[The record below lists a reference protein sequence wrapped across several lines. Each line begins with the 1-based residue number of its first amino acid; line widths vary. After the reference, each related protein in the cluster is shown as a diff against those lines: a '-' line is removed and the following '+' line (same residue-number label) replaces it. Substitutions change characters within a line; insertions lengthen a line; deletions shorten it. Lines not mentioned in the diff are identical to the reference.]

1 MNDASSRRLLWLT
14 LVGTIIWGAMMFWQA
29 GDYHRQS
36 CAELPA
42 QPYRTSRLVGPI
54 IPLEMARSAS
64 DFRALVDQCN
74 PEDSQAWNAEVA
86 RIDTGMDFLFIGL
99 YGSMFL
105 LFAQLQRGGLA
116 RALTI
121 AALLT
126 ICFDVAQNVC
136 ILQSLRVIG
145 GAAGVIHPPG
155 VFATMKWS
163 FSAVSVF
170 ILGLMLLRLRR
181 LSQTVMASL
190 LIASSVAIVAAL
202 FWVALFAVAVLL
214 LVAFVLIGLVSYFPI
229 YPFRLNQLLAWVETI
244 YLLRFQVAGGVL
256 LAVVLPCCYF
266 FTPWIFAGIFDA
278 LGFWSFVFVVWASLQ
293 LAWTVMITSRMVFVY
308 GPDRY
313 QSLRRIR
320 SHPSLYDAKHLSV
333 DDLPM
338 DEPSWAVVGSF
349 GALALPCTVMA
360 CCGTLSIAW
369 WQKILAIFIAVSLTV
384 ALLWLTARLH
394 DYIEHE
400 LSGAGQ
406 KLYPPLP
413 ARRRSRGADRSAMG
427 FHLDRLLQ
435 KYLPKDMKKGLLTGS
450 GRLRSGHQLAATALI
465 LLMFIYALAGICFS
479 PISPWA
485 APAAIF
491 FFLYMVILFT
501 WTMSGLAFFFD
512 LLRVPIFTCA
522 LSLSLMFGL
531 FSTDHE
537 FKTTE
542 LSEPLSPP
550 TPDEVIRAWELSRSS
565 NSKTPIVVV
574 ASAGGGI
581 RAAAWSA
588 EVLTRLTSDCEQPS
602 GQNSFASSLVLIS
615 SVSGGSKG
623 TMYFAGAYSKDGV
636 LDTTRLPSVRD
647 AASGTSL
654 SAVGWGFL
662 YPDLLRTIPV
672 VGSLSNLVVGHNID
686 RGWALEKEW
695 IKNWDGH
702 QWATPPTIGEWIADV
717 KNGDRPAVIF
727 NATASETGQRF
738 VIASTTFP
746 SFETTPTG
754 GRLKLEFADIYPKTD
769 IPISTAAR
777 LSATFPW
784 ISPMSRAKNGDL
796 HFADGGYYDNSG
808 VLSATEW
815 LLDAREAIKDHPVL
829 LILIDYASPGDNGG
843 EHWSWQSQFLAPIR
857 TLLSVRTSSQQ
868 LRAKFELDLARHYLE
883 NLHLNVTTAS
893 VLHPPDLLTSLS
905 WHLTPQ
911 QQQRIGEAWIHPG
924 REETKER
931 EKIYRTLGCRVPKAK

>member
-1 MNDASSRRLLWLT
+1 MNDVSSRRLLWLT

-29 GDYHRQS
+29 GDYHRGS
-36 CAELPA
+36 CAELPT
-42 QPYRTSRLVGPI
+42 QSFCTSGLVGPT
-54 IPLEMARSAS
+54 IPLEMTRSAS
-64 DFRALVDQCN
+64 AFQALVDQCN
-74 PEDSQAWNAEVA
+74 PEDNRDWNAEVV
-86 RIDTGMDFLFIGL
+86 RIDIGMGFLFIGL
-99 YGSMFL
+99 YGSLFL
-105 LFAQLQRGGLA
+105 LFARLLGGGLS
-116 RALTI
+116 RLLII
-121 AALLT
+121 ATLLT
-126 ICFDVAQNVC
+126 ICFDVAENVC
-136 ILQSLRVIG
+136 ILQSLRILG
-145 GAAGVIHPPG
+145 GAAGVIHAPG
-155 VFATMKWS
+155 VFATLKWS

-170 ILGLMLLRLRR
+170 VLGLMLMRLRR
-181 LSQTVMASL
+181 LSQMVMASL
-190 LIASSVAIVAAL
+190 LIASSAAIVAAL
-202 FWVALFAVAVLL
+202 FWVALFAVALLL
-214 LVAFVLIGLVSYFPI
+214 LVAFLLIGLVSYFPI
-229 YPFRLNQLLAWVETI
+229 YPFRINQLLAWIETI
-244 YLLRFQVAGGVL
+244 YLLRFQIVGGLL

-266 FTPWIFAGIFDA
+266 VTPWIFAGIFDA

-313 QSLRRIR
+313 QSLKRIR
-320 SHPSLYDAKHLSV
+320 SHPSLYDAKHLSA
-333 DDLPM
+333 DNLPK

-349 GALALPCTVMA
+349 GALALPCTVMT
-360 CCGTLSIAW
+360 CCGTLSLAW
-369 WQKILAIFIAVSLTV
+369 WQKALGIAIAVSLTMT
-384 ALLWLTARLH
+384 LLWLTARLH
-394 DYIEHE
+394 DYFEHE
-400 LSGAGQ
+400 TTCADE
-406 KLYPPLP
+406 KLCRPFP
-413 ARRRSRGADRSAMG
+413 ARRRSKAGNRSAMG

-435 KYLPKDMKKGLLTGS
+435 KHLPKDLKKGLLTGS
-450 GRLRSGHQLAATALI
+450 GRLRSGHQLAATAL
-465 LLMFIYALAGICFS
+465 LLFLFIYALAGICFS
-479 PISPWA
+479 PISPWT

-491 FFLYMVILFT
+491 FFLYMLILFT

-512 LLRVPIFTCA
+512 LLRVPIFSCA
-522 LSLSLMFGL
+522 LSLSLLFGL

-537 FKTTE
+537 FKTTN

-565 NSKTPIVVV
+565 NGKTPIVVV

-588 EVLTRLTSDCEQPS
+588 EVLTRLTSDCQQPS
-602 GQNSFASSLVLIS
+602 GQNPFASSLVLIS

-623 TMYFAGAYSKDGV
+623 AMYFAGAYSQEGV
-636 LDTTRLPSVRD
+636 LDTARLSSIRES
-647 AASGTSL
+647 ASGTSL

-662 YPDLLRTIPV
+662 YPDLLRTVPV
-672 VGSLSNLVVGHNID
+672 IGSLSNLVIGHDID

-702 QWATPPTIGEWIADV
+702 QWTTPPTIGDWIADV

-754 GRLKLEFADIYPKTD
+754 GRLKLEFADTYPKTD

-784 ISPMSRAKNGDL
+784 ISPMARAKDGDL

-829 LILIDYASPGDNGG
+829 LILIDYASPGNNRG
-843 EHWSWQSQFLAPIR
+843 ELWSWQSQFLAPIS

-868 LRAKFELDLARHYLE
+868 LRAKLELDLARHYLE

-911 QQQRIGEAWIHPG
+911 QQQRVGEAWLHPG
-924 REETKER
+924 REERKER
-931 EKIYRTLGCRVPKAK
+931 KKIYSTLGCRVPDTK